1 LSGTRYLSNLEN
13 RGGESRNGSQF
24 MDHASGDLQPRMQH
38 SNVHMKWRSR
48 LQLEIMWR
56 VSSKFVEEIAV
67 FMESRI

>member
-1 LSGTRYLSNLEN
+1 
-13 RGGESRNGSQF
+13 
-24 MDHASGDLQPRMQH
+24 MDHASGDLQARMQH

-48 LQLEIMWR
+48 LQLAIMWR